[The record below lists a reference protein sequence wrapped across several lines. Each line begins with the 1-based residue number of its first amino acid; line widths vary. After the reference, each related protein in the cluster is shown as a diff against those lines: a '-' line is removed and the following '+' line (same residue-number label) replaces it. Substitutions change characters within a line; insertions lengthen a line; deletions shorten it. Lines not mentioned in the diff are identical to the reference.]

1 MKTFLMTAAAVLAL
15 SAGAASAL
23 DFGNG
28 IALDNEVYAAYEVN
42 AETTTLEYTANL
54 NYVFAEGA
62 VVYAETTV
70 DIQDIAYDGV
80 QLGMTYQ
87 LPVEADIEL
96 GAYATYDADWNNDAV
111 VLEATLRF

>member
-28 IALDNEVYAAYEVN
+28 IALDNEVYTAYELN
-42 AETTTLEYTANL
+42 AESTTLTYTANL

-62 VVYAETTV
+62 VVYAETAV
-70 DIQDIAYDGV
+70 DLQDIGYDGV
-80 QLGMTYQ
+80 QFGVTYQ
-87 LPVEADIEL
+87 MPVNADIQL
-96 GAYATYDADWNNDAV
+96 GAYTSYDADWNNDEI
-111 VLEATLRF
+111 VLEATLSF

>member
-28 IALDNEVYAAYEVN
+28 FALDNEVYTAYEVN

-62 VVYAETTV
+62 VAYVETTV
-70 DIQDIAYDGV
+70 DLQDIAYDGV
-80 QLGMTYQ
+80 ELGVTYQ
-87 LPVEADIEL
+87 LPTAADIQL
-96 GAYATYDADWNNDAV
+96 GAWTTYDADWNNDKV
-111 VLEATLRF
+111 VLEATLSF